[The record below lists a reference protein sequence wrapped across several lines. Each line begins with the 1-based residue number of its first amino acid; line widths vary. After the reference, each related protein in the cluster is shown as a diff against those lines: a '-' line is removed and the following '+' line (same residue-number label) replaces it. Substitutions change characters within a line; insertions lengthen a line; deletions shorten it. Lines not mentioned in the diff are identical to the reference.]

1 MRNTPA
7 EQGEGVECQLTG
19 DSAPYTRNRTD
30 AQTAVE
36 PRILIERVVAYRVSV
51 SPRNATQP
59 YVSGEP
65 EIFTNHTAAAFAAK
79 DYGKGWGFPVVDLT
93 GESGHG

>member
-7 EQGEGVECQLTG
+7 GKSEGVECQLPG
-19 DSAPYTRNRTD
+19 RQAPSTPNPAD

-36 PRILIERVVAYRVSV
+36 PCILIERVVAYRVSV

-59 YVSGEP
+59 YSSGEP
-65 EIFTNHTAAAFAAK
+65 EIFTTHMAAAFTARES
-79 DYGKGWGFPVVDLT
+79 GKGWGFPVVDLSG
-93 GESGHG
+93 GEANG